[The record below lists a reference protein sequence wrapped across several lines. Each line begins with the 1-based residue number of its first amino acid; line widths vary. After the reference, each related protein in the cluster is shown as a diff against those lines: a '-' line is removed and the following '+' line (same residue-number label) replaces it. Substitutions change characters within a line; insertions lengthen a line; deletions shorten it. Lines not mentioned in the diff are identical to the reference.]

1 VAAGL
6 SAGAAAALVVAMGVH
21 GTPGST
27 TADQDRRVAVVV
39 RGADPFARSSTRS
52 SAPPV
57 VPTDAPPVT
66 TSQAS

>member
-6 SAGAAAALVVAMGVH
+6 SAGAAAALVVTMGVH

-27 TADQDRRVAVVV
+27 TAPEDQPAAVEV
-39 RGADPFARSSTRS
+39 RGTDPFAPSAKRT